1 MNKTVQD
8 LKMEMEAIKKTQTEG
23 ILEIENVGQRTGTTD
38 TRITNGVQEME
49 ERISDIEDMIEETDT
64 SVKENT
70 NQRSF

>member
-1 MNKTVQD
+1 MHD
-8 LKMEMEAIKKTQTEG
+8 LKVEIEAIKKTQTEG

-49 ERISDIEDMIEETDT
+49 ERISDIEDAIEETDT